1 MITSVV
7 AGPASLIF
15 LKVAK
20 CPPAITTQKQ
30 EKKKKCRKVI
40 TYGTWKL
47 QHTWDGTVRS
57 LVERERDS
65 ASPCIGG
72 GGG

>member
-30 EKKKKCRKVI
+30 GKKKN
-40 TYGTWKL
+40 
-47 QHTWDGTVRS
+47 
-57 LVERERDS
+57 VERLLLTGPGNYS
-65 ASPCIGG
+65 MPGAAQ
-72 GGG
+72 